1 MPCDTIQQGDSSKIY
16 KRVYNNMK
24 KAIQFL
30 GIIWV
35 LFFAGS
41 LSVLW
46 AADTVSVFQTASSQ
60 QENPDA
66 VSAGDNNPDED
77 LLDVFDDDA
86 QEVSQVADP
95 IYYFNYAM
103 YTVNDRVYFYLLKPI
118 ASGYKAVVPAPARKG
133 IRNFFHNLLFPVRF
147 VNNLLQGKLHQAS
160 DEIGIFLVN
169 TTAGVLGFNQTAQKY
184 LDMHT
189 NTEDLGQTLGTYQ
202 ITEGFYLV
210 LPFFGPSTLRDT
222 LGRAGDSLISPLNHV
237 EPWELAWGLR
247 TLDTVN
253 QTSFRIGDYEDLKA
267 ASLDPYTA
275 LKNAYIQNRRSQV
288 KK

>member
-1 MPCDTIQQGDSSKIY
+1 
-16 KRVYNNMK
+16 MK
-24 KAIQFL
+24 KVCQAL
-30 GIIWV
+30 CIIAV
-35 LFFAGS
+35 LIFAVTVS
-41 LSVLW
+41 IVW
-46 AADTVSVFQTASSQ
+46 AADAVSVYQTASQ

-66 VSAGDNNPDED
+66 VSAKVNGPDDDD
-77 LLDVFDDDA
+77 LFDAFEDDDA
-86 QEVSQVADP
+86 HDTSRVADP

-103 YTVNDRVYFYLLKPI
+103 YTVNDRLYFYLLKPL
-118 ASGYKAVVPAPARKG
+118 ASGYKAVVPTPARSG
-133 IRNFFHNLLFPVRF
+133 VRNFFHNLLFPVRF
-147 VNNLLQGKLHQAS
+147 ANNLLQGKLQQAS

-169 TTAGVLGFNQTAQKY
+169 TTAGVLGFNQVAQKH

-189 NTEDLGQTLGTYQ
+189 KTEDLGQTLGTYH

-222 LGRAGDSLISPLNHV
+222 LGRAGDSFISPLNHV

-247 TLDTVN
+247 ILDTVN

-275 LKNAYIQNRRSQV
+275 IKNAYIQNRRSQV
-288 KK
+288 NK

>member
-1 MPCDTIQQGDSSKIY
+1 M
-16 KRVYNNMK
+16 YNNMK
-24 KAIQFL
+24 KACQFL
-30 GIIWV
+30 CIIGV
-35 LFFAGS
+35 LVFAG
-41 LSVLW
+41 
-46 AADTVSVFQTASSQ
+46 TVSIVWANDAVFGYQTASQ
-60 QENPDA
+60 QENMDA
-66 VSAGDNNPDED
+66 ASGNDNGFED
-77 LLDVFDDDA
+77 DLFDAFEDDA
-86 QEVSQVADP
+86 QDASQVADP

-103 YTVNDRVYFYLLKPI
+103 YTVNDRLYFYVLKPL
-118 ASGYKAVVPAPARKG
+118 ASGYKAVVPTPARRG
-133 IRNFFHNLLFPVRF
+133 VRNFFHNLLFPVRF

-169 TTAGVLGFNQTAQKY
+169 TTAGVLGFNQVAQKH

-189 NTEDLGQTLGTYQ
+189 KTEDLGQTLGTYH

-222 LGRAGDSLISPLNHV
+222 VGRAGDSFITPLNYA

-247 TLDTVN
+247 MLNTIN

-275 LKNAYIQNRRSQV
+275 MKNAYIQNRRSQV
-288 KK
+288 NK